1 MARYS
6 SAMCRLKVL
15 FLAVLGAAILAVTLI
30 GFVPPASAAGSAGP
44 RFEAQTMGDAHV
56 DQAARLYRTI
66 LVREADPAGAR
77 YWGGLLADGYAVE
90 RIAQHMLETPE
101 YIARSS
107 GDHILDAY
115 QGALGRRPQAAG
127 YEFWAQFENPTAVII
142 AISDSVEHQQLT
154 DTEPP
159 PDRTLRAHPLGYE
172 DTGNGVFVPPILLE
186 IRWCESRN
194 DYTAA
199 NTRSSARGA
208 YQFLTGSWAA
218 YGHAARYGVKQA
230 HLATPAQ
237 QDEAAL
243 LTWQESGTRPWNA
256 SRHCWG

>member
-1 MARYS
+1 
-6 SAMCRLKVL
+6 MCRLNVL
-15 FLAVLGAAILAVTLI
+15 FRAVLASAILAVTLV
-30 GFVPPASAAGSAGP
+30 GFVTPASAAGTAGP

-66 LVREADPAGAR
+66 LVREADAGGAR

-90 RIAQHMLETPE
+90 RIAQLMLQTPE

-115 QGALGRRPQAAG
+115 NGALGRQPQSAG
-127 YEFWAQFENPTAVII
+127 YEFWAQFANPTAVII
-142 AISDSVEHQQLT
+142 AISDSAEHQKLT
-154 DTEPP
+154 DTEAPP
-159 PDRTLRAHPLGYE
+159 ERTPRAHSLGYE
-172 DTGNGVFVPPILLE
+172 DAGNGVFVPPILLE
-186 IRWCESRN
+186 IRWCESRD

-199 NTRSSARGA
+199 NTRSSARGG
-208 YQFLTGSWAA
+208 YQFLSGSWAA
-218 YGHAARYGVKQA
+218 YGHAARYGVSQA